1 MKITTDPALI
11 DFVNEHVVPIT
22 GTRNHDVM
30 RPHAPLPDGR
40 CWIYPT
46 MTCEQHRLNFMW
58 GLYAMTWF
66 PMSPGHAIL
75 SPRVGP
81 APSRDEFVLVGD
93 EQLPDEGTVDSWIA
107 EFKKQQAKVGAGI
120 AFSDYER
127 QRAEFDHA
135 DGDTLRRIA
144 ANDKAAFR
152 EDARAALEP
161 DAKAH
166 DKVADLLRDGRNADA
181 LALLGD
187 ARGLR
192 ATQLR
197 RQIERAAW
205 HLLSQ
210 ARICA
215 HEHDAARAG
224 HLYQTVVDEYAG
236 TDAER
241 AARKEMK

>member
-1 MKITTDPALI
+1 
-11 DFVNEHVVPIT
+11 
-22 GTRNHDVM
+22 M

-58 GLYAMTWF
+58 GLDATVWF

-75 SPRVGP
+75 TPRVGH

-93 EQLPDEGTVDSWIA
+93 DDLPDEGTVDSWIA

-120 AFSDYER
+120 ALTEYER
-127 QRAEFDHA
+127 QRTDFERA
-135 DGDTLRRIA
+135 DREALRRIA
-144 ANDKAAFR
+144 ADRSDAFR
-152 EDARAALEP
+152 DDARTALEEELDP
-161 DAKAH
+161 KSMETIDRLIAE
-166 DKVADLLRDGRNADA
+166 GRNADA
-181 LALLGD
+181 LALLTHLD
-187 ARGLR
+187 GLR
-192 ATQLR
+192 ARQWR

-215 HEHDAARAG
+215 RERDPKGAA
-224 HLYQTVVDEYAG
+224 HLYQTVIDEFAG
-236 TDAER
+236 TEAER